1 MTEAALRTKGQIWR
15 DAHASRTECPGCGKF
30 LTLRTLRW
38 KHVCGE
44 RTPRRRLL
52 DESAARKRLEGL
64 TLAAVR
70 AHELR
75 MREKNGAS
83 KRGADQ
89 VLAPRAAWELLP

>member
-15 DAHASRTECPGCGKF
+15 DAHASRTECPGCGKY

-64 TLAAVR
+64 TLAAVQ

-75 MREKNGAS
+75 MKERNGAG

-89 VLAPRAAWELLP
+89 SAVGGA